1 MHGETYMK
9 RKRALIVASTA
20 SMIEQFN
27 IPNIKLLIS
36 LGYDV
41 DVITDFEHP
50 GTISIKRSKEL
61 MSILQEM
68 GVHYKNVEIPRKIKI
83 GTICHAYRKI
93 KNEIDTNNYTLI
105 HCHSPIGAAITRLS
119 AREAR
124 KKGTIVIYTAHGFH
138 FFRGAPIKNWLLYYP
153 AERILSAFTDILITI
168 NKEDFDRAKRKFK
181 IRKIYYIPG
190 IGVPIDK
197 FATCLIDKQEK
208 RRTLG
213 IDLDAFVFLSVG
225 ELSTRKNQKQIIEAL
240 KYLKGKNEL
249 QNICYIA
256 VGNGDKKREF
266 EELVKA
272 YHLDNAVKFL
282 GYRTDID
289 ELCEVADC
297 FIHPSIREGLGI
309 APLEAM
315 ASGLPLISSNVNGIK
330 DYTEDGVTGCCIDP
344 YSVSEM
350 ADAMKKMISD
360 EKFRKSCGRNN
371 YNIAKNFDVKKT
383 NLIMENIYKSGGYSH
398 LHRFMIRYK
407 VRQQLDIDPNAFVII
422 SVGELNDNK
431 NHQVIIKALNG
442 INSKRILYV
451 IVGIGSKTIKLK
463 ELAEQYGVS
472 SCVRFLGYRKDI
484 LELLYASDCF
494 AFPSKREGLGIAAV
508 EALAAGLPLITSN
521 SGGIKD
527 YNINGKTGY
536 ICKSNSDKE
545 YTELFNQLIET
556 NEIDLINIKQY
567 SLSFGE
573 DKTIAIMNSIYSSI

>member
-1 MHGETYMK
+1 ME
-9 RKRALIVASTA
+9 RKKALIVASTA

-61 MSILQEM
+61 IGILQEM

-83 GTICHAYRKI
+83 GTIYHAYRQI
-93 KNEIDTNNYTLI
+93 KNEIDSNNYTLI

-119 AREAR
+119 ARDAR

-168 NKEDFDRAKRKFK
+168 NKEDFSRAKKKFK
-181 IRKIYYIPG
+181 IKKIFYIPG

-208 RRTLG
+208 RKMLG

-240 KYLKGKNEL
+240 KLLKDKNEIH
-249 QNICYIA
+249 NICYIA
-256 VGNGDKKREF
+256 VGNGDKKSDF

-289 ELCEVADC
+289 ELCEIADC

-315 ASGLPLISSNVNGIK
+315 ASGLPLISSNVNVIK
-330 DYTEDGVTGCCIDP
+330 DYTQDGVTGCCIDP
-344 YSVSEM
+344 YNVSEM

-360 EKFRKSCGRNN
+360 DKFRKLCGRNN
-371 YNIAKNFDVKKT
+371 YNIAMNFEINKT
-383 NLIMENIYKSGGYSH
+383 NNIMEDIYKSGGYSH
-398 LHRFMIRYK
+398 LHRFIIRYRIRK
-407 VRQQLDIDPNAFVII
+407 QLDIGPNTFVII

-431 NHQVIIKALNG
+431 NQQVIIKALNG
-442 INSKRILYV
+442 IKNQNVLYI
-451 IVGIGSKTIKLK
+451 IVGIGSKQRELK
-463 ELAEQYGVS
+463 ALAEQYGVS
-472 SCVRFLGYRKDI
+472 NRVKLLGYRKDI
-484 LELLYASDCF
+484 VNLLYASDCF
-494 AFPSKREGLGIAAV
+494 AFPSKREGLGIAAI
-508 EALAAGLPLITSN
+508 EALAAGLPLVTSN
-521 SGGIKD
+521 FGGIKD

-536 ICKSNSDKE
+536 ICRSNSDKE
-545 YTELFNQLIET
+545 YTELFNRLIET
-556 NEIDLINIKQY
+556 DEIDLINIKQY
-567 SLSFGE
+567 SLPFGE
-573 DKTIAIMNSIYSSI
+573 DKTIAIMNTIYNSI